1 VRTAP
6 PQHKDKT
13 MTNQAKNITEN
24 PRIATRIDTLHGIP
38 RLTVAVW
45 DDAARNYVCHFR
57 DYPAD
62 SSRFEQ
68 LEALRALV
76 VETLYYDAKFDGDLS
91 GYYVG
96 TLAKL
101 DALLD
106 EEMAVSLARDGGA
119 V

>member
-1 VRTAP
+1 MNKPNLTP
-6 PQHKDKT
+6 
-13 MTNQAKNITEN
+13 NITESA
-24 PRIATRIDTLHGIP
+24 RIATRIDTLHGIP

-45 DDAARNYVCHFR
+45 DDAARDYVCHSR

-62 SSRFEQ
+62 STRFEQ

-76 VETLYYDAKFDGDLS
+76 VETLYYDAKFDDRLND
-91 GYYVG
+91 YFIA

-106 EEMAVSLARDGGA
+106 AEMKASLALEGGA
-119 V
+119 E

>member
-1 VRTAP
+1 
-6 PQHKDKT
+6 
-13 MTNQAKNITEN
+13 MTNRAKNITEN
-24 PRIATRIDTLHGIP
+24 PRIATRIEIRQGYPCLILEAWNDSG
-38 RLTVAVW
+38 
-45 DDAARNYVCHFR
+45 R
-57 DYPAD
+57 DYLCRHRCYPAD